1 MDKDQWPLGEECV
14 VHRLTLFFRSVIVLV
29 ILLIINFRFMAS
41 RFRSLCDV
49 VDLDLRFSVSIARA
63 LS

>member
-1 MDKDQWPLGEECV
+1 MALGRGVCC
-14 VHRLTLFFRSVIVLV
+14 TYTDTFFCSVIVLV

-49 VDLDLRFSVSIARA
+49 VDLDLRFSVSIACA

>member
-1 MDKDQWPLGEECV
+1 M
-14 VHRLTLFFRSVIVLV
+14 

>member
-14 VHRLTLFFRSVIVLV
+14 VHRLTFFCSVIVLV